1 MNHYSI
7 FQTSHYLNDN
17 KRKMKEWGSEL
28 WDRVDNVDQRFQDTI
43 QKNDRLVRFLREK
56 AQIDHDYS
64 KQLKKL
70 ASKYEKGSNDS
81 NFSTERAFRNGLLM
95 KTISSIYIKIRSDFI
110 LSFL

>member
-1 MNHYSI
+1 
-7 FQTSHYLNDN
+7 
-17 KRKMKEWGSEL
+17 MKEWGSEL

-81 NFSTERAFRNGLLM
+81 NFSTERAFRIVLLSRCYS
-95 KTISSIYIKIRSDFI
+95 KNSFSFI
-110 LSFL
+110 F

>member
-1 MNHYSI
+1 
-7 FQTSHYLNDN
+7 
-17 KRKMKEWGSEL
+17 MKEWGSEL

-95 KTISSIYIKIRSDFI
+95 KTISSIYIKIGNGFI